1 MCALRLSVSA
11 PKSPR
16 STPAWKSLL
25 ALLSLV
31 LSGLLWLNGLVDSLQ
46 RPSVGNALALR
57 QLELSVLAAPALPPP
72 LKGLLGGVAPA
83 TSLRE
88 ELEHQIDQS
97 EAPAPPGQVLEL
109 ALLQQQAG
117 DSAKASHLFNDL
129 MGQVSPEQRDL
140 IGVLAAPA
148 VPNPMGTNPMGT
160 NPMGSSQGDPL
171 QAGWILSPLQQ
182 QLVCDRLNQLGTPAS
197 ATGPCAATNDGQ
209 RQAALHQNALWR
221 LLGLSAAPVLLL
233 LLGSGLLLRDLW
245 QRWRHKAPPAAA
257 LVGPPLDLVDVT
269 LLVAGGFVVCGEL
282 LTPLVLAP
290 VLQNSLG
297 FLKADPALQQA
308 LAVLAMYLGL
318 MSLPLLILW
327 AQLRGKAPKPEG
339 GWLQWRWRPLA
350 SALRQAFLQV
360 LKVLPLVTLVGWLF
374 DQLVSKASG
383 SNPLLE
389 LVLTSTNPWALLLFS
404 ITAMVLA
411 PLFEE
416 TLFRGVLLPVLG
428 QRYGGLWGVVISA
441 LAFGIAHLSL
451 GELPALFVLGL
462 GLGWLR
468 LQSGRLGPSV
478 LMHGLWNGLTFAN
491 LLLLAG

>member
-1 MCALRLSVSA
+1 MCALRLSISA

-16 STPAWKSLL
+16 GTPAWKSLL

-57 QLELSVLAAPALPPP
+57 QLELSVLAAPALPAP

-83 TSLRE
+83 ASLRE

-97 EAPAPPGQVLEL
+97 EAPAPPAQVLEL
-109 ALLQQQAG
+109 ALLVQQAG
-117 DSAKASHLFNDL
+117 DSAKANQLFNDL
-129 MGQVSPEQRDL
+129 MGQVRPEQRPL
-140 IGVLAAPA
+140 IASLAAP
-148 VPNPMGTNPMGT
+148 
-160 NPMGSSQGDPL
+160 SSQGDPL

-182 QLVCDRLNQLGTPAS
+182 QLVCDRLNQLDAPAS
-197 ATGPCAATNDGQ
+197 ATGPCAAANDGQ
-209 RQAALHQNALWR
+209 RQAALHENALLR

-233 LLGSGLLLRDLW
+233 LLGSGFLLRELW
-245 QRWRHKAPPAAA
+245 LRWRHKAPPVAE

-282 LTPLVLAP
+282 LTPLLLAP

-308 LAVLAMYLGL
+308 VAVLGMYLGL

-350 SALRQAFLQV
+350 SALRQAFIQV

-389 LVLTSTNPWALLLFS
+389 LVLTTTNPWALLLFS

-441 LAFGIAHLSL
+441 LVFGIAHLSL

>member
-57 QLELSVLAAPALPPP
+57 QLELSVLAAPALPAP

-97 EAPAPPGQVLEL
+97 EAPAPPAQVLEL
-109 ALLQQQAG
+109 ALLVQQAG
-117 DSAKASHLFNDL
+117 DSAKASQLFNGL
-129 MGQVSPEQRDL
+129 MGQVSPQQRPL
-140 IGVLAAPA
+140 IASLAAP
-148 VPNPMGTNPMGT
+148 
-160 NPMGSSQGDPL
+160 SSQVAPL
-171 QAGWILSPLQQ
+171 LAGWILSPLQQ

-197 ATGPCAATNDGQ
+197 AMGPCAAANAGQ
-209 RQAALHQNALWR
+209 RQAALHHNALLR
-221 LLGLSAAPVLLL
+221 LLGLSAAPVLFLF
-233 LLGSGLLLRDLW
+233 LGSGFLLRDLW
-245 QRWRHKAPPAAA
+245 QRWRHKAPPLAE

-308 LAVLAMYLGL
+308 VAVLGMYLGL

-327 AQLRGKAPKPEG
+327 SQLRGKVSKPEG

-350 SALRQAFLQV
+350 SALRQALLQV

-389 LVLTSTNPWALLLFS
+389 LVLTTTNPWALLLFS

-441 LAFGIAHLSL
+441 LVFGIAHLSL

>member
-1 MCALRLSVSA
+1 MCALRLIVSA

-16 STPAWKSLL
+16 GTPAWKSLL

-57 QLELSVLAAPALPPP
+57 QLELSVLAAPALPAP

-83 TSLRE
+83 ASLRE
-88 ELEHQIDQS
+88 ALEQQIDQS
-97 EAPAPPGQVLEL
+97 EEPSPPGQVLEL
-109 ALLQQQAG
+109 ALLVQQAG
-117 DSAKASHLFNDL
+117 DSTKASQLFTDL
-129 MGQVSPEQRDL
+129 MGQVRPEQRPL
-140 IGVLAAPA
+140 IASLAAP
-148 VPNPMGTNPMGT
+148 
-160 NPMGSSQGDPL
+160 SSQGAPL

-197 ATGPCAATNDGQ
+197 AMGPCAAANDGQ
-209 RQAALHQNALWR
+209 RQAALHENALLR

-233 LLGSGLLLRDLW
+233 LLGSGFLLRELW
-245 QRWRHKAPPAAA
+245 QRWRHKAPPLAE

-282 LTPLVLAP
+282 LTPLLLAP

-308 LAVLAMYLGL
+308 VAVLGMYLGL

-350 SALRQAFLQV
+350 SALRQAFIQV

-389 LVLTSTNPWALLLFS
+389 LVLTTTNPWALLLFS

-441 LAFGIAHLSL
+441 LVFGIAHLSL

>member
-1 MCALRLSVSA
+1 M
-11 PKSPR
+11 
-16 STPAWKSLL
+16 
-25 ALLSLV
+25 
-31 LSGLLWLNGLVDSLQ
+31 
-46 RPSVGNALALR
+46 
-57 QLELSVLAAPALPPP
+57 
-72 LKGLLGGVAPA
+72 
-83 TSLRE
+83 
-88 ELEHQIDQS
+88 
-97 EAPAPPGQVLEL
+97 
-109 ALLQQQAG
+109 
-117 DSAKASHLFNDL
+117 
-129 MGQVSPEQRDL
+129 
-140 IGVLAAPA
+140 
-148 VPNPMGTNPMGT
+148 
-160 NPMGSSQGDPL
+160 
-171 QAGWILSPLQQ
+171 
-182 QLVCDRLNQLGTPAS
+182 VCDRLNQLGTPAS
-197 ATGPCAATNDGQ
+197 AAGPCAAANDGQ

-233 LLGSGLLLRDLW
+233 LLGSGFLLRELW
-245 QRWRHKAPPAAA
+245 QRWRHKVPAAA
-257 LVGPPLDLVDVT
+257 PLVGPPLDLVDVT

-297 FLKADPALQQA
+297 FLRADPALQQA
-308 LAVLAMYLGL
+308 LAVLGMYLGL

-350 SALRQAFLQV
+350 FALRQAFLQV

-389 LVLTSTNPWALLLFS
+389 LVLTSSNPWALLLFS

-441 LAFGIAHLSL
+441 LVFGIAHLSL

>member
-1 MCALRLSVSA
+1 
-11 PKSPR
+11 
-16 STPAWKSLL
+16 
-25 ALLSLV
+25 LSLV
-31 LSGLLWLNGLVDSLQ
+31 LSALLWLNGLVDSLQ

-57 QLELSVLAAPALPPP
+57 QLELSVLAAPALPAP

-97 EAPAPPGQVLEL
+97 EAPSPPGQVLEL
-109 ALLQQQAG
+109 ALLVQQAG
-117 DSAKASHLFNDL
+117 DSAKANQLFNGL
-129 MGQVSPEQRDL
+129 MGQVSPQQRDL
-140 IGVLAAPA
+140 IASLAAPS
-148 VPNPMGTNPMGT
+148 VPNPLGP
-160 NPMGSSQGDPL
+160 SQGASL

-182 QLVCDRLNQLGTPAS
+182 QLVCDRLNQLDAPGSP
-197 ATGPCAATNDGQ
+197 TGPCAATNDGQ
-209 RQAALHQNALWR
+209 RQAALHENALLR

-233 LLGSGLLLRDLW
+233 LLGSGFLLRDLW
-245 QRWRHKAPPAAA
+245 QRWRHKAPPVAE

-282 LTPLVLAP
+282 LTPLLLAP
-290 VLQNSLG
+290 VLQKSLG

-308 LAVLAMYLGL
+308 VAVLGMYLGL

-327 AQLRGKAPKPEG
+327 SQLRGKAPKPEG
-339 GWLQWRWRPLA
+339 GWLQWRWQPLA

-389 LVLTSTNPWALLLFS
+389 LVLTTTNPWALLLFS

-441 LAFGIAHLSL
+441 LVFGIAHLSL

-478 LMHGLWNGLTFAN
+478 LMHALWNGLTFAN

>member
-1 MCALRLSVSA
+1 
-11 PKSPR
+11 
-16 STPAWKSLL
+16 
-25 ALLSLV
+25 V

-57 QLELSVLAAPALPPP
+57 QLELSVLAAPALPAP

-88 ELEHQIDQS
+88 ALEQQIDQS
-97 EAPAPPGQVLEL
+97 EGPAPPAQVLEL
-109 ALLQQQAG
+109 ALLVQKAG
-117 DSAKASHLFNDL
+117 NSAKASQLFNGL
-129 MGQVSPEQRDL
+129 MGQVSPEQRPL
-140 IGVLAAPA
+140 IGFLVAPSGQA
-148 VPNPMGTNPMGT
+148 
-160 NPMGSSQGDPL
+160 DPL

-182 QLVCDRLNQLGTPAS
+182 QLVCDRLNELGASAS
-197 ATGPCAATNDGQ
+197 ATGPCAAANDGQ
-209 RQAALHQNALWR
+209 RQAALHHNALLR

-233 LLGSGLLLRDLW
+233 LLGSALVLKELW
-245 QRWRHKAPPAAA
+245 QRWRHKVPPAPV

-297 FLKADPALQQA
+297 FLRADPALQQA
-308 LAVLAMYLGL
+308 VAVLGMYLGL

-350 SALRQAFLQV
+350 SALRQALIQV
-360 LKVLPLVTLVGWLF
+360 LKVLPFVTLVGWLF

-389 LVLTSTNPWALLLFS
+389 LVLTTTNPWALLLFS

-428 QRYGGLWGVVISA
+428 QRYGGFWGVVISA
-441 LAFGIAHLSL
+441 LVFGIAHLSL

>member
-1 MCALRLSVSA
+1 MSPSV
-11 PKSPR
+11 PR
-16 STPAWKSLL
+16 SPTWKSLL

-31 LSGLLWLNGLVDSLQ
+31 LSALLWLNGLVDSLQ

-57 QLELSVLAAPALPPP
+57 QLELSVLAAPALPAP

-88 ELEHQIDQS
+88 ELEHQSNQS
-97 EAPAPPGQVLEL
+97 EGPAPPGQVLEL
-109 ALLQQQAG
+109 ALLVQQAG
-117 DSAKASHLFNDL
+117 DSAKAKQLFDGL
-129 MGQVSPEQRDL
+129 MGQVRPEQRPL
-140 IGVLAAPA
+140 IASLA
-148 VPNPMGTNPMGT
+148 VKSGTNPVGT
-160 NPMGSSQGDPL
+160 SPVGPSQGDSL
-171 QAGWILSPLQQ
+171 QAGWVLSPLQQ
-182 QLVCDRLNQLGTPAS
+182 QLVCDRLNQLGASPS
-197 ATGPCAATNDGQ
+197 ATDPCAAANGQ
-209 RQAALHQNALWR
+209 RQAALQQNAMLR

-233 LLGSGLLLRDLW
+233 LLGSGFLLRELW
-245 QRWRHKAPPAAA
+245 LRWREKAPPVAE

-282 LTPLVLAP
+282 LTPLLLAP

-297 FLKADPALQQA
+297 FLKADPGLQQA
-308 LAVLAMYLGL
+308 VAVLGMYLGL

-327 AQLRGKAPKPEG
+327 AQLAGKAPKPAG

-350 SALRQAFLQV
+350 SALRQALIQV

-389 LVLTSTNPWALLLFS
+389 LVLTNTNPWALLLFS

-441 LAFGIAHLSL
+441 LIFGIAHLSF

>member
-1 MCALRLSVSA
+1 MCALRLIVSA

-16 STPAWKSLL
+16 GTPAWKSLL

-57 QLELSVLAAPALPPP
+57 QLELSVLAAPALPAP

-83 TSLRE
+83 ASLRE
-88 ELEHQIDQS
+88 ALEQQIDQS
-97 EAPAPPGQVLEL
+97 EAPSPPGQVLEL
-109 ALLQQQAG
+109 ALLVQQAG
-117 DSAKASHLFNDL
+117 DSTKASQLFTDL
-129 MGQVSPEQRDL
+129 MGQVSPEQRPL
-140 IGVLAAPA
+140 IASLAAP
-148 VPNPMGTNPMGT
+148 
-160 NPMGSSQGDPL
+160 SSQGAPL

-197 ATGPCAATNDGQ
+197 ATGPCAAANDGQ
-209 RQAALHQNALWR
+209 RQAAVHENALLR

-233 LLGSGLLLRDLW
+233 LLGSGFLLRELW
-245 QRWRHKAPPAAA
+245 QRWRHKAPPLAE

-282 LTPLVLAP
+282 LTPLLLAP

-308 LAVLAMYLGL
+308 VAVLGMYLGL

-350 SALRQAFLQV
+350 SALRQAFIQV

-389 LVLTSTNPWALLLFS
+389 LVLTTTNPWALLLFS

-441 LAFGIAHLSL
+441 LVFGIAHLSL

>member
-1 MCALRLSVSA
+1 MLSA
-11 PKSPR
+11 
-16 STPAWKSLL
+16 
-25 ALLSLV
+25 
-31 LSGLLWLNGLVDSLQ
+31 LLWLNGLVDSLQ

-57 QLELSVLAAPALPPP
+57 QLELSVLAAPALPAP

-97 EAPAPPGQVLEL
+97 EGPAPPGQVLEL
-109 ALLQQQAG
+109 ALLVQQAG
-117 DSAKASHLFNDL
+117 DSAKASQLFDDL
-129 MGQVSPEQRDL
+129 MGQVRPEQRPL
-140 IGVLAAPA
+140 IASLAAP
-148 VPNPMGTNPMGT
+148 
-160 NPMGSSQGDPL
+160 SSQGAPL

-182 QLVCDRLNQLGTPAS
+182 QLVCDRLNQLGVPAS
-197 ATGPCAATNDGQ
+197 PTGPCAAAANGQ
-209 RQAALHQNALWR
+209 RQAALHQNALLR

-233 LLGSGLLLRDLW
+233 LLGSGLLLRELW
-245 QRWRHKAPPAAA
+245 LRWRQKAPPLAE

-282 LTPLVLAP
+282 LTPLLLAP

-308 LAVLAMYLGL
+308 VAVLGMYLGL

-350 SALRQAFLQV
+350 SALRQALTQV

-389 LVLTSTNPWALLLFS
+389 LVLTTTNPWALLLFS

-428 QRYGGLWGVVISA
+428 QRYGGFWGVVISA
-441 LAFGIAHLSL
+441 LVFGIAHLSL

>member
-1 MCALRLSVSA
+1 M
-11 PKSPR
+11 
-16 STPAWKSLL
+16 
-25 ALLSLV
+25 

-57 QLELSVLAAPALPPP
+57 QLELSVLAAPALPAP

-97 EAPAPPGQVLEL
+97 QAPAPPGQVLEL
-109 ALLQQQAG
+109 ALLVQQAG
-117 DSAKASHLFNDL
+117 DSAKANQLFNGL
-129 MGQVSPEQRDL
+129 MGQVSPEQR
-140 IGVLAAPA
+140 VLLGALARPS
-148 VPNPMGTNPMGT
+148 GTNPMA
-160 NPMGSSQGDPL
+160 PFQGVPL
-171 QAGWILSPLQQ
+171 QAGWILTPLQQ
-182 QLVCDRLNQLGTPAS
+182 QLVCDRLNQLGAVAS
-197 ATGPCAATNDGQ
+197 ATGPCAAANNGQ
-209 RQAALHQNALWR
+209 RQAALHHNAFLR

-233 LLGSGLLLRDLW
+233 LLGSGLLLRELW
-245 QRWRHKAPPAAA
+245 QRWRHKALPVAE

-297 FLKADPALQQA
+297 FLRADPALQQA
-308 LAVLAMYLGL
+308 LAVLGMYLGL

-339 GWLQWRWRPLA
+339 GWLQWLWQPLA
-350 SALRQAFLQV
+350 SAVRQACLQV

-389 LVLTSTNPWALLLFS
+389 LVLTTTNPLALLLFS

-416 TLFRGVLLPVLG
+416 TLFRGVLLPVLA

-441 LAFGIAHLSL
+441 LVFGIAHLSL

-478 LMHGLWNGLTFAN
+478 LMHGLWNALTFAN

>member
-1 MCALRLSVSA
+1 MCALRLSLSP

-31 LSGLLWLNGLVDSLQ
+31 LSALLWLNGLVDSLQ

-57 QLELSVLAAPALPPP
+57 QLELSVLAAPALPAP

-88 ELEHQIDQS
+88 ELEHQMDQS
-97 EAPAPPGQVLEL
+97 EAPSPPGQVLEL
-109 ALLQQQAG
+109 ALLVQQAG
-117 DSAKASHLFNDL
+117 DSAKANQLFNGL
-129 MGQVSPEQRDL
+129 MGQVSPQQRDL
-140 IGVLAAPA
+140 IASLAAPS
-148 VPNPMGTNPMGT
+148 VPNPLGP
-160 NPMGSSQGDPL
+160 SQGASL

-197 ATGPCAATNDGQ
+197 ATGPCAAANDGQ
-209 RQAALHQNALWR
+209 RQAAVHENALLR

-233 LLGSGLLLRDLW
+233 LLGSGFLLRELW
-245 QRWRHKAPPAAA
+245 QRWRHKAPPLAE

-282 LTPLVLAP
+282 LTPLLLAP

-308 LAVLAMYLGL
+308 VAVLGMYLGL

-327 AQLRGKAPKPEG
+327 AQLRGKAPKLEG

-350 SALRQAFLQV
+350 SALRQAFIQV

-389 LVLTSTNPWALLLFS
+389 LVLTTTNPWALLLFS

-441 LAFGIAHLSL
+441 LVFGIAHLSL

>member
-16 STPAWKSLL
+16 SAPAWKSLL

-57 QLELSVLAAPALPPP
+57 QLELSVLAAPALPAP

-97 EAPAPPGQVLEL
+97 EAPAPPAQVLEL
-109 ALLQQQAG
+109 ALLVQHAG
-117 DSAKASHLFNDL
+117 DSAKASQLFNGL
-129 MGQVSPEQRDL
+129 MGQVSPQQRPL
-140 IGVLAAPA
+140 IASLAAP
-148 VPNPMGTNPMGT
+148 
-160 NPMGSSQGDPL
+160 SSQVAPL
-171 QAGWILSPLQQ
+171 LAGWILSPLQQ

-197 ATGPCAATNDGQ
+197 ATGPCAAANAGQ
-209 RQAALHQNALWR
+209 RQAALHHNALLR
-221 LLGLSAAPVLLL
+221 LLGLSAAPVLFLF
-233 LLGSGLLLRDLW
+233 LGSGFLLRDLW
-245 QRWRHKAPPAAA
+245 QRWRHKAPPLAE

-308 LAVLAMYLGL
+308 VAVLGMYLGL

-327 AQLRGKAPKPEG
+327 SQLRGKVSKPEG

-350 SALRQAFLQV
+350 SALRQALLQV

-389 LVLTSTNPWALLLFS
+389 LVLTTTNPWALLLFS

-441 LAFGIAHLSL
+441 LVFGIAHLSL

>member
-1 MCALRLSVSA
+1 MCALRLIVSA

-16 STPAWKSLL
+16 GTPAWKSLL

-57 QLELSVLAAPALPPP
+57 QLELSVLAAPALPAP

-83 TSLRE
+83 ASLRE
-88 ELEHQIDQS
+88 ALEQQIDQS
-97 EAPAPPGQVLEL
+97 EAPSPPGQVLEL
-109 ALLQQQAG
+109 ALLVQQAG
-117 DSAKASHLFNDL
+117 DSTKASQLFTDL
-129 MGQVSPEQRDL
+129 MGQVSPEQRPL
-140 IGVLAAPA
+140 IASLAAP
-148 VPNPMGTNPMGT
+148 
-160 NPMGSSQGDPL
+160 SSQGAPL

-197 ATGPCAATNDGQ
+197 ATGPCAAANDGQ
-209 RQAALHQNALWR
+209 RQAAVHENALLR

-233 LLGSGLLLRDLW
+233 LLGSGFLLRELW
-245 QRWRHKAPPAAA
+245 QRWRHKAPPLAE

-282 LTPLVLAP
+282 LTPLLLAP

-308 LAVLAMYLGL
+308 VAVLGMYLGL

-339 GWLQWRWRPLA
+339 GWLQWRWRPLV
-350 SALRQAFLQV
+350 SALRQAFIQV

-389 LVLTSTNPWALLLFS
+389 LVLTTTNPWALLLFS

-441 LAFGIAHLSL
+441 LVFGIAHLSL

>member
-1 MCALRLSVSA
+1 MGPHVCALRLSVSA

-16 STPAWKSLL
+16 GTPVWKSLL

-31 LSGLLWLNGLVDSLQ
+31 LSALLWLNGLVDSLQ

-57 QLELSVLAAPALPPP
+57 HLELSVLAAPALPAP

-83 TSLRE
+83 ESLRE

-109 ALLQQQAG
+109 ALLVQQAG
-117 DSAKASHLFNDL
+117 NSAKASQLFNGL
-129 MGQVSPEQRDL
+129 MGQVSPEQRHL
-140 IGVLAAPA
+140 IGVLTAPS
-148 VPNPMGTNPMGT
+148 G
-160 NPMGSSQGDPL
+160 QGDPL

-182 QLVCDRLNQLGTPAS
+182 QLVCDRLNQLGISAS
-197 ATGPCAATNDGQ
+197 ATGPCAAANDGQ
-209 RQAALHQNALWR
+209 RQAALHHNALLR

-233 LLGSGLLLRDLW
+233 LLGSGFLLRELW
-245 QRWRHKAPPAAA
+245 QRWRHKAPPVAE

-282 LTPLVLAP
+282 LTPLLLAP

-297 FLKADPALQQA
+297 FLREEPALQQA
-308 LAVLAMYLGL
+308 LAVLGMYLGL

-339 GWLQWRWRPLA
+339 GWLQWRWRPLV
-350 SALRQAFLQV
+350 SALRQAFIQL
-360 LKVLPLVTLVGWLF
+360 LMVLPLVTLVGWLF

-389 LVLTSTNPWALLLFS
+389 LVLTTTNPSALLLFS
-404 ITAMVLA
+404 ITATVLA

-441 LAFGIAHLSL
+441 LVFGIAHLSL

>member
-1 MCALRLSVSA
+1 MLSA
-11 PKSPR
+11 
-16 STPAWKSLL
+16 
-25 ALLSLV
+25 
-31 LSGLLWLNGLVDSLQ
+31 LLWLNGLVDSLQ

-57 QLELSVLAAPALPPP
+57 QLELSVLAAPALPAP

-109 ALLQQQAG
+109 ALLVQQAG
-117 DSAKASHLFNDL
+117 DSAKAIQLFNGL
-129 MGQVSPEQRDL
+129 MGQVSPEQRPL
-140 IGVLAAPA
+140 IGVLAAPS
-148 VPNPMGTNPMGT
+148 VPNSMGTNPMGT
-160 NPMGSSQGDPL
+160 NPMGPSQGVPL

-197 ATGPCAATNDGQ
+197 AAGPCAAANHGQ
-209 RQAALHQNALWR
+209 RQAALHHNALWR

-233 LLGSGLLLRDLW
+233 LLGSGFLLRELW
-245 QRWRHKAPPAAA
+245 QRWRHKAPPVAE

-282 LTPLVLAP
+282 LTPLLLAP

-297 FLKADPALQQA
+297 FLREDPALQQA
-308 LAVLAMYLGL
+308 LAVLGMYLGL
-318 MSLPLLILW
+318 MTLPLLILW
-327 AQLRGKAPKPEG
+327 AQLRGKATKPEG
-339 GWLQWRWRPLA
+339 GWLQWRWRPLG
-350 SALRQAFLQV
+350 SALRQAFLQL

-389 LVLTSTNPWALLLFS
+389 LVLTTTNPWALLLFS

-441 LAFGIAHLSL
+441 LVFGIAHLSL

>member
-1 MCALRLSVSA
+1 
-11 PKSPR
+11 
-16 STPAWKSLL
+16 
-25 ALLSLV
+25 LSLV
-31 LSGLLWLNGLVDSLQ
+31 LSALLWLNGLVDSLE
-46 RPSVGNALALR
+46 RPSVGNALSLR
-57 QLELSVLAAPALPPP
+57 QLELSVLAAPALPAP

-88 ELEHQIDQS
+88 ELQHQIDQS

-109 ALLQQQAG
+109 ALLVQQAG
-117 DSAKASHLFNDL
+117 DSAKASQLFDGL
-129 MGQVSPEQRDL
+129 MGQVRPEQRPL
-140 IGVLAAPA
+140 IASLA
-148 VPNPMGTNPMGT
+148 VSSGTNPVGL
-160 NPMGSSQGDPL
+160 PQGSPL

-182 QLVCDRLNQLGTPAS
+182 QLVCDRLNQLGAPAS
-197 ATGPCAATNDGQ
+197 ATAPCAAANGQ
-209 RQAALHQNALWR
+209 RQAALHQNALLR

-233 LLGSGLLLRDLW
+233 LLGSGFLLRELW
-245 QRWRHKAPPAAA
+245 LRWRHKAPPVAE
-257 LVGPPLDLVDVT
+257 LVGPPLDLVDGT

-282 LTPLVLAP
+282 LTPLLLAP

-297 FLKADPALQQA
+297 FLREDPALQQA
-308 LAVLAMYLGL
+308 LAVLGMYLGL

-327 AQLRGKAPKPEG
+327 AQLRGKATKPEG

-350 SALRQAFLQV
+350 SALRQAFIQV

-389 LVLTSTNPWALLLFS
+389 LVLTTTNPWALLLFS
-404 ITAMVLA
+404 FTAMVLA

-428 QRYGGLWGVVISA
+428 RRYGGLWGVVISA
-441 LAFGIAHLSL
+441 LVFGIAHLSL

>member
-1 MCALRLSVSA
+1 MLSA
-11 PKSPR
+11 
-16 STPAWKSLL
+16 
-25 ALLSLV
+25 
-31 LSGLLWLNGLVDSLQ
+31 LLWLNGLVDSLQ

-57 QLELSVLAAPALPPP
+57 QLELSVLAAPALPAP

-83 TSLRE
+83 TTLRE
-88 ELEHQIDQS
+88 QLENQIDQS
-97 EAPAPPGQVLEL
+97 EAPAPPRQVLEL
-109 ALLQQQAG
+109 ALLVQQAG
-117 DSAKASHLFNDL
+117 DSAKANQLFDDL
-129 MGQVSPEQRDL
+129 MGQVRPEQRPL
-140 IGVLAAPA
+140 IASLA
-148 VPNPMGTNPMGT
+148 VSSGTNPVGT
-160 NPMGSSQGDPL
+160 NPVGTSPVGPSQGDHL

-182 QLVCDRLNQLGTPAS
+182 QLVCDRLSQLGAPAS
-197 ATGPCAATNDGQ
+197 ATGPCAANGQ
-209 RQAALHQNALWR
+209 RQAALHQNALLR
-221 LLGLSAAPVLLL
+221 LLGLRAAPVLLL
-233 LLGSGLLLRDLW
+233 LLGSGFLLRELW
-245 QRWRHKAPPAAA
+245 QRWRQKAPPVAE

-282 LTPLVLAP
+282 LTPLLLAP

-308 LAVLAMYLGL
+308 VAVLGMYLGL

-350 SALRQAFLQV
+350 SALRQAFFQV

-389 LVLTSTNPWALLLFS
+389 LVLTTTNPWALLLFS

-428 QRYGGLWGVVISA
+428 QRYGGLWGVLISA
-441 LAFGIAHLSL
+441 LVFGIAHLSL

>member
-57 QLELSVLAAPALPPP
+57 QLELSVLAAPALPAP

-83 TSLRE
+83 ASLRE

-97 EAPAPPGQVLEL
+97 EAPAPPAQVLEL
-109 ALLQQQAG
+109 ALLVQQAG
-117 DSAKASHLFNDL
+117 DSAKASHLFNGL
-129 MGQVSPEQRDL
+129 MGQVSPEQRPL
-140 IGVLAAPA
+140 IGFLVAPS
-148 VPNPMGTNPMGT
+148 G
-160 NPMGSSQGDPL
+160 QGDPL

-197 ATGPCAATNDGQ
+197 ATGPCAAVNDGQ

-233 LLGSGLLLRDLW
+233 LLGSGLLLRELW
-245 QRWRHKAPPAAA
+245 QRWRQKAPPAAA

-297 FLKADPALQQA
+297 FLRADPALQQA
-308 LAVLAMYLGL
+308 LAVLGMYLGL

-350 SALRQAFLQV
+350 SALRQAFLQL

-389 LVLTSTNPWALLLFS
+389 LVLTTTNPWALLLFS

-441 LAFGIAHLSL
+441 LVFGIAHLSL

>member
-1 MCALRLSVSA
+1 MLSA
-11 PKSPR
+11 
-16 STPAWKSLL
+16 
-25 ALLSLV
+25 
-31 LSGLLWLNGLVDSLQ
+31 LLWLNGLVDSLQ

-57 QLELSVLAAPALPPP
+57 QLELSVLAAPALPAP

-97 EAPAPPGQVLEL
+97 EGPAPPGQVLEL
-109 ALLQQQAG
+109 ALLVQQAG
-117 DSAKASHLFNDL
+117 DSAKASQLFDDL
-129 MGQVSPEQRDL
+129 MGQVRPEQRPL
-140 IGVLAAPA
+140 IASLA
-148 VPNPMGTNPMGT
+148 GS
-160 NPMGSSQGDPL
+160 SSQGVPL

-182 QLVCDRLNQLGTPAS
+182 QLVCDRLNQLGAPAS
-197 ATGPCAATNDGQ
+197 AKGPCAAAANGQ
-209 RQAALHQNALWR
+209 RQAALHQNALLR

-233 LLGSGLLLRDLW
+233 LLGSGLLLRELW
-245 QRWRHKAPPAAA
+245 LRWRQKALPLAE

-282 LTPLVLAP
+282 LTPLLLAP

-308 LAVLAMYLGL
+308 VAVLGMYLGL

-350 SALRQAFLQV
+350 SALRQALTQV

-389 LVLTSTNPWALLLFS
+389 LVLTTTNPWALLLFS

-428 QRYGGLWGVVISA
+428 QRYGGVWGVVISA
-441 LAFGIAHLSL
+441 LVFGIAHLSL

>member
-1 MCALRLSVSA
+1 MSVSA

-57 QLELSVLAAPALPPP
+57 QLELSVLAAPALPAP

-97 EAPAPPGQVLEL
+97 EAPAPPAQVLEL
-109 ALLQQQAG
+109 ALLVQQAG
-117 DSAKASHLFNDL
+117 DSAKASQLFNGL
-129 MGQVSPEQRDL
+129 MGQVSPQQRPL
-140 IGVLAAPA
+140 IASLAAP
-148 VPNPMGTNPMGT
+148 
-160 NPMGSSQGDPL
+160 SSQVAPL
-171 QAGWILSPLQQ
+171 LAGWILSPLQQ

-197 ATGPCAATNDGQ
+197 AMGPCAAANAGQ
-209 RQAALHQNALWR
+209 RQAALHHNALLR
-221 LLGLSAAPVLLL
+221 LLGLSAAPVLFLF
-233 LLGSGLLLRDLW
+233 LGSGFLLRDLW
-245 QRWRHKAPPAAA
+245 QRWRHKAPPLAE

-308 LAVLAMYLGL
+308 VAVLGMYLGL

-327 AQLRGKAPKPEG
+327 SQLRGKVSKPEG

-350 SALRQAFLQV
+350 SALRQALLQV

-389 LVLTSTNPWALLLFS
+389 LVLTTTNPWALLLFS

-441 LAFGIAHLSL
+441 LVFGIAHLSL

-478 LMHGLWNGLTFAN
+478 LMHGLWNGLTSAN

>member
-57 QLELSVLAAPALPPP
+57 QLELSVLAAPALPAP

-97 EAPAPPGQVLEL
+97 EAPAPPAQVLEL
-109 ALLQQQAG
+109 ALLVQHAG
-117 DSAKASHLFNDL
+117 DSAKASQLFNGL
-129 MGQVSPEQRDL
+129 MGQVSPQQRSL
-140 IGVLAAPA
+140 IASLAAP
-148 VPNPMGTNPMGT
+148 
-160 NPMGSSQGDPL
+160 SSQVAPL
-171 QAGWILSPLQQ
+171 LAGWILSPLQQ

-197 ATGPCAATNDGQ
+197 AMGPCAAANAGQ
-209 RQAALHQNALWR
+209 RQAALHHNALLR
-221 LLGLSAAPVLLL
+221 LLGLSAAPVLFLF
-233 LLGSGLLLRDLW
+233 LGSGFLLRDLW
-245 QRWRHKAPPAAA
+245 QRWRHKAPPLAE

-308 LAVLAMYLGL
+308 VAVLGMYLGL

-327 AQLRGKAPKPEG
+327 SQLRGKVSKPEG

-350 SALRQAFLQV
+350 SALRQALLQV

-389 LVLTSTNPWALLLFS
+389 LVLTTTNPWALLLFS

-441 LAFGIAHLSL
+441 LVFGIAHLSL

>member
-1 MCALRLSVSA
+1 MCALRLSISA

-16 STPAWKSLL
+16 GTPAWKSLL

-57 QLELSVLAAPALPPP
+57 QLELSVLAAPALPAP

-83 TSLRE
+83 ASLRE

-97 EAPAPPGQVLEL
+97 EAPAPPAQVLEL
-109 ALLQQQAG
+109 ALLVQQAG
-117 DSAKASHLFNDL
+117 DSAKASQLFNDL
-129 MGQVSPEQRDL
+129 MGQVRPEQRDL
-140 IGVLAAPA
+140 IAALAAP
-148 VPNPMGTNPMGT
+148 
-160 NPMGSSQGDPL
+160 SSQGAPL

-182 QLVCDRLNQLGTPAS
+182 QLVCDRLKQLDAPAS
-197 ATGPCAATNDGQ
+197 ATGPCAAANDGQ
-209 RQAALHQNALWR
+209 RQAALHENALLR
-221 LLGLSAAPVLLL
+221 LFGLSVAPVLLL
-233 LLGSGLLLRDLW
+233 LLGSGFLLRELW
-245 QRWRHKAPPAAA
+245 QRWRHKAPPVAE

-297 FLKADPALQQA
+297 FLRADPALQQA
-308 LAVLAMYLGL
+308 LAVLGMYLGL

-350 SALRQAFLQV
+350 SALRQAFIQV

-389 LVLTSTNPWALLLFS
+389 LVLTTTNPWALLLFS

-441 LAFGIAHLSL
+441 LVFGIAHLSL

>member
-1 MCALRLSVSA
+1 V
-11 PKSPR
+11 
-16 STPAWKSLL
+16 
-25 ALLSLV
+25 
-31 LSGLLWLNGLVDSLQ
+31 
-46 RPSVGNALALR
+46 
-57 QLELSVLAAPALPPP
+57 
-72 LKGLLGGVAPA
+72 
-83 TSLRE
+83 
-88 ELEHQIDQS
+88 
-97 EAPAPPGQVLEL
+97 
-109 ALLQQQAG
+109 
-117 DSAKASHLFNDL
+117 
-129 MGQVSPEQRDL
+129 
-140 IGVLAAPA
+140 
-148 VPNPMGTNPMGT
+148 
-160 NPMGSSQGDPL
+160 

-197 ATGPCAATNDGQ
+197 ATGPCGAVNDGQ

-233 LLGSGLLLRDLW
+233 LLGSGLLLRELW
-245 QRWRHKAPPAAA
+245 QRWRQKAPPGAA

-297 FLKADPALQQA
+297 FLRADPALQQA
-308 LAVLAMYLGL
+308 LAVLGMYLGL

-350 SALRQAFLQV
+350 SALRQAFLQL

-389 LVLTSTNPWALLLFS
+389 LVLTTTNPWALLLFS

-441 LAFGIAHLSL
+441 LVFGIAHLSL

>member
-1 MCALRLSVSA
+1 MLSA
-11 PKSPR
+11 
-16 STPAWKSLL
+16 
-25 ALLSLV
+25 
-31 LSGLLWLNGLVDSLQ
+31 LLWLNGLVDSLQ

-57 QLELSVLAAPALPPP
+57 QLELSVLAAPALPAP

-83 TSLRE
+83 TTLRE
-88 ELEHQIDQS
+88 QLENQIDQS
-97 EAPAPPGQVLEL
+97 EAPAPPRQVLEL
-109 ALLQQQAG
+109 ALLVQQEG
-117 DSAKASHLFNDL
+117 DSAKANQLFDDL
-129 MGQVSPEQRDL
+129 MGQVRPEQRPL
-140 IGVLAAPA
+140 IASLA
-148 VPNPMGTNPMGT
+148 VSSGTNPVGT
-160 NPMGSSQGDPL
+160 SPVGPSQGDHL

-182 QLVCDRLNQLGTPAS
+182 QLVCDRLSQLGAPAS
-197 ATGPCAATNDGQ
+197 ATGPCAANGQ
-209 RQAALHQNALWR
+209 RQAALHQNALLR

-233 LLGSGLLLRDLW
+233 LLGSGFLLRELW
-245 QRWRHKAPPAAA
+245 QRWRQKAPPVAE

-282 LTPLVLAP
+282 LTPLLLAP
-290 VLQNSLG
+290 VLQYSLG

-308 LAVLAMYLGL
+308 LAVLGMYLGL

-350 SALRQAFLQV
+350 SALRQAFIQV

-389 LVLTSTNPWALLLFS
+389 LVLTTTNPWALLLFS

-428 QRYGGLWGVVISA
+428 QRYGGFWGVVISA
-441 LAFGIAHLSL
+441 LVFGIAHLSL

>member
-1 MCALRLSVSA
+1 
-11 PKSPR
+11 
-16 STPAWKSLL
+16 
-25 ALLSLV
+25 LSLV
-31 LSGLLWLNGLVDSLQ
+31 LSGLLWLSGLVESLQ

-57 QLELSVLAAPALPPP
+57 QLELSVLAAPALPSP
-72 LKGLLGGVAPA
+72 LQGLLGGAAPA
-83 TSLRE
+83 KSLRE

-97 EAPAPPGQVLEL
+97 QAPAPPGQVLEL
-109 ALLQQQAG
+109 ALLVQQAG
-117 DSAKASHLFNDL
+117 ETAKASQLFNEL
-129 MGQVSPEQRDL
+129 MAQVSPEQRPL
-140 IGVLAAPA
+140 IGALAAPA
-148 VPNPMGTNPMGT
+148 NLNPLGANS
-160 NPMGSSQGDPL
+160 MGSNSMGIPQGDQL

-182 QLVCDRLNQLGTPAS
+182 QLVCDRLNRLGGGAS
-197 ATGPCAATNDGQ
+197 GTGVCAAANDDQ
-209 RQAALHQNALWR
+209 RQAALHQKALLR

-233 LLGSGLLLRDLW
+233 VLGSAFLLRELW
-245 QRWRHKAPPAAA
+245 QRWRHKAAPVAA

-290 VLQNSLG
+290 VLQKSLG
-297 FLKADPALQQA
+297 FLRADPALQQA
-308 LAVLAMYLGL
+308 LAVLGMYFGL

-327 AQLRGKAPKPEG
+327 AQLRGKAPKLDG
-339 GWLQWRWRPLA
+339 GWLQWRWLPLA
-350 SALRQAFLQV
+350 SALRRALIQV
-360 LKVLPLVTLVGWLF
+360 LMVLPLVTLVGWLF

-389 LVLTSTNPWALLLFS
+389 LVLTTSNPWALLLFA
-404 ITAMVLA
+404 ITAIVLA

-428 QRYGGLWGVVISA
+428 KRFGGLWGVVISA
-441 LAFGIAHLSL
+441 LVFGIAHLSL

-468 LQSGRLGPSV
+468 LQSGRLAPSV

>member
-1 MCALRLSVSA
+1 MLSA
-11 PKSPR
+11 
-16 STPAWKSLL
+16 
-25 ALLSLV
+25 
-31 LSGLLWLNGLVDSLQ
+31 LLWLNGLVDSLQ

-57 QLELSVLAAPALPPP
+57 QLELSVLAAPALPAP

-83 TSLRE
+83 TTLRE
-88 ELEHQIDQS
+88 QLENQIDQS
-97 EAPAPPGQVLEL
+97 EAPAPPRQVLEL
-109 ALLQQQAG
+109 ALLVQQAG
-117 DSAKASHLFNDL
+117 DSAKANQLFDDL
-129 MGQVSPEQRDL
+129 MGQVRPEQRPL
-140 IGVLAAPA
+140 IASLA
-148 VPNPMGTNPMGT
+148 VSSGTNPVGT
-160 NPMGSSQGDPL
+160 SPVGPSQGDHL

-182 QLVCDRLNQLGTPAS
+182 QLVCDRLSQLGAPAS
-197 ATGPCAATNDGQ
+197 ATGPCAANGQ
-209 RQAALHQNALWR
+209 RQAALHQNALLR

-233 LLGSGLLLRDLW
+233 LLGSGFLLRELW
-245 QRWRHKAPPAAA
+245 QRWRQKAPPVAE

-282 LTPLVLAP
+282 LTPLLLAP

-308 LAVLAMYLGL
+308 VAVLGMYLGL

-350 SALRQAFLQV
+350 SALRQAFFQV

-389 LVLTSTNPWALLLFS
+389 LVLTTTNPWALLLFS

-428 QRYGGLWGVVISA
+428 QRYGGLWGVLISA
-441 LAFGIAHLSL
+441 LVFGIAHLSL

>member
-57 QLELSVLAAPALPPP
+57 QLELSVLAAPALPAP

-83 TSLRE
+83 ASLRE

-97 EAPAPPGQVLEL
+97 EAPAPPAQVLEL
-109 ALLQQQAG
+109 ALLVQQAG
-117 DSAKASHLFNDL
+117 DSAKASHLLNGL
-129 MGQVSPEQRDL
+129 LGQVSPEQRDL
-140 IGVLAAPA
+140 IAVLAAP
-148 VPNPMGTNPMGT
+148 
-160 NPMGSSQGDPL
+160 SSEGLPV

-197 ATGPCAATNDGQ
+197 ATGPCAAVNDGQ

-233 LLGSGLLLRDLW
+233 LLGSGLLLRELW
-245 QRWRHKAPPAAA
+245 QRWRQKAPPAAA

-297 FLKADPALQQA
+297 FLRADPALQQA
-308 LAVLAMYLGL
+308 LAVLGMYLGL

-339 GWLQWRWRPLA
+339 AWLQWRWRPLA
-350 SALRQAFLQV
+350 SALRQAFLQL

-389 LVLTSTNPWALLLFS
+389 LVLTTTNPWALLLFS

-441 LAFGIAHLSL
+441 LVFGIAHLSL

>member
-1 MCALRLSVSA
+1 M
-11 PKSPR
+11 
-16 STPAWKSLL
+16 L

-31 LSGLLWLNGLVDSLQ
+31 LSALLWLNGLVESLQ

-57 QLELSVLAAPALPPP
+57 QLELSVLAAPALPAP
-72 LKGLLGGVAPA
+72 LKGVFGGDSPGAN
-83 TSLRE
+83 LRK
-88 ELEHQIDQS
+88 ELEHQIEQS
-97 EAPAPPGQVLEL
+97 SSPSPPVQVLEL
-109 ALLQQQAG
+109 ALLVQRDG
-117 DSAKASHLFNDL
+117 DAALASKLFTDL
-129 MGQVSPEQRDL
+129 MGQVVPEQRPL
-140 IGVLAAPA
+140 IGALVGPSG
-148 VPNPMGTNPMGT
+148 PNSSRPSARDRPQG
-160 NPMGSSQGDPL
+160 GSL
-171 QAGWILSPLQQ
+171 QAGWSLSPLQQ
-182 QLVCDRLNQLGTPAS
+182 QLVCDRLSQLERLTS
-197 ATGPCAATNDGQ
+197 DVERCRVFNDGPG
-209 RQAALHQNALWR
+209 QAALHRQALLR

-233 LLGSGLLLRDLW
+233 LIGSAFLLRELW
-245 QRWRHKAPPAAA
+245 LRWRHKAPAVAV

-282 LTPLVLAP
+282 LTPLLLAP
-290 VLQNSLG
+290 LLQNSLG
-297 FLKADPALQQA
+297 FLRADPALQQA
-308 LAVLAMYLGL
+308 LAVLGMYLGL

-327 AQLRGKAPKPEG
+327 AQLRGKEPKLEG

-350 SALRQAFLQV
+350 SALRRAVIQV
-360 LKVLPLVTLVGWLF
+360 LMVLPLVTLVGWLL

-389 LVLTSTNPWALLLFS
+389 LVLTTTNPLALLLFA
-404 ITAMVLA
+404 ITATVLA

-428 QRYGGLWGVVISA
+428 KRYGGVWGVVISA
-441 LAFGIAHLSL
+441 LVFGIAHLSL

>member
-31 LSGLLWLNGLVDSLQ
+31 LSGLLWLNGLLDSLQ

-57 QLELSVLAAPALPPP
+57 QLELSVLAAPALPAP

-88 ELEHQIDQS
+88 ALEQQIDQS
-97 EAPAPPGQVLEL
+97 EAPAPPAQVLEL
-109 ALLQQQAG
+109 ALLVQQAG
-117 DSAKASHLFNDL
+117 DSAKASQLFNDL

-140 IGVLAAPA
+140 IAALAAP
-148 VPNPMGTNPMGT
+148 
-160 NPMGSSQGDPL
+160 SSQGAPL

-182 QLVCDRLNQLGTPAS
+182 QLVCDRLNQLDASAS
-197 ATGPCAATNDGQ
+197 ATGPCAAANDGQ
-209 RQAALHQNALWR
+209 RQAALHENALLR

-233 LLGSGLLLRDLW
+233 LLGSALLLRELW
-245 QRWRHKAPPAAA
+245 QRWRHKAPPLAE

-308 LAVLAMYLGL
+308 VAVLGMYLGL

-327 AQLRGKAPKPEG
+327 AQLRGKAPRLEG
-339 GWLQWRWRPLA
+339 GWLQWRWRPFG
-350 SALRQAFLQV
+350 SALRQAFIQV

-389 LVLTSTNPWALLLFS
+389 LVLTTTNPWALLLFS

-428 QRYGGLWGVVISA
+428 QRYGGVWGVVISA
-441 LAFGIAHLSL
+441 LVFGIAHLSL

>member
-16 STPAWKSLL
+16 GTPAWKSLL
-25 ALLSLV
+25 ALVSLV
-31 LSGLLWLNGLVDSLQ
+31 LSALLFYGGLRQSLE

-57 QLELSVLAAPALPPP
+57 QLELSVLAAPALPAP

-83 TSLRE
+83 ASLRE
-88 ELEHQIDQS
+88 ELEHQIHQS

-109 ALLQQQAG
+109 ALLVQQAG
-117 DSAKASHLFNDL
+117 DSAKASHLFTDL
-129 MGQVSPEQRDL
+129 MGQVRPDQRPL
-140 IGVLAAPA
+140 IASLAAPS
-148 VPNPMGTNPMGT
+148 G
-160 NPMGSSQGDPL
+160 QGDPL

-182 QLVCDRLNQLGTPAS
+182 QLVCDRLNQLGKSAS
-197 ATGPCAATNDGQ
+197 ATGPCAAANDGQ
-209 RQAALHQNALWR
+209 RQAALHQNAFLR

-233 LLGSGLLLRDLW
+233 VLGSGFLLRELW

-269 LLVAGGFVVCGEL
+269 LLVAGGFVVWSWLNGL
-282 LTPLVLAP
+282 LFVP
-290 VLQNSLG
+290 VLQISLG

-308 LAVLAMYLGL
+308 AMILGGYLGL

-327 AQLRGKAPKPEG
+327 AQLRGKEPKLEG

-350 SALRQAFLQV
+350 SALRRAVIQV
-360 LKVLPLVTLVGWLF
+360 LMVLPLVTLVGWLL

-389 LVLTSTNPWALLLFS
+389 LVLTTTNPLALLLFA
-404 ITAMVLA
+404 ITATVLA

-428 QRYGGLWGVVISA
+428 KRYGGVWGVVISA
-441 LAFGIAHLSL
+441 LVFGIAHLSL

>member
-57 QLELSVLAAPALPPP
+57 QLELSVLAAPALPAP
-72 LKGLLGGVAPA
+72 LKGVLGGVDPA
-83 TSLRE
+83 TSLRQ

-97 EAPAPPGQVLEL
+97 ETPAPPGQVLEL
-109 ALLQQQAG
+109 ALLVQQAG
-117 DSAKASHLFNDL
+117 DSANASLLFNDL
-129 MGQVSPEQRDL
+129 RAQVSPEQRDL
-140 IGVLAAPA
+140 IGALAAPS
-148 VPNPMGTNPMGT
+148 G
-160 NPMGSSQGDPL
+160 QGDPL

-182 QLVCDRLNQLGTPAS
+182 QLVCDRLNQLDAPAS
-197 ATGPCAATNDGQ
+197 AAGPCAAANDGQ

-233 LLGSGLLLRDLW
+233 LLGSGLLLRELW
-245 QRWRHKAPPAAA
+245 QRWRHKVPAAA
-257 LVGPPLDLVDVT
+257 PLVGPPLDLVDVT

-297 FLKADPALQQA
+297 FLRADPALQQA
-308 LAVLAMYLGL
+308 LAVLGMYLGL

-350 SALRQAFLQV
+350 FALRQAFLQV

-441 LAFGIAHLSL
+441 LVFGIAHLSL

-491 LLLLAG
+491 LFLLAG

>member
-1 MCALRLSVSA
+1 MCLLRLSTSA
-11 PKSPR
+11 PQSPR
-16 STPAWKSLL
+16 SSPAWKTLL

-31 LSGLLWLNGLVDSLQ
+31 ISALLWLNGLVGSLQ

-57 QLELSVLAAPALPPP
+57 QLELSVLAAPAVPAP
-72 LKGLLGGVAPA
+72 LKGLVGGVAPVK
-83 TSLRE
+83 SLRE
-88 ELEHQIDQS
+88 ELQQQVDQS
-97 EAPAPPGQVLEL
+97 QAPSPPGQVLEL
-109 ALLQQQAG
+109 ALLVQQAG
-117 DSAKASHLFNDL
+117 EAAQATQLFNDL
-129 MGQVSPEQRDL
+129 MAQVSPEQRPL
-140 IGVLAAPA
+140 IGALVAPTDLKSMGS
-148 VPNPMGTNPMGT
+148 NSMGTPK
-160 NPMGSSQGDPL
+160 GDQL

-182 QLVCDRLNQLGTPAS
+182 QLVCDRLNQLG
-197 ATGPCAATNDGQ
+197 ATSPGIGACAGTNDGQ
-209 RQAALHQNALWR
+209 RQAALHQQALLR
-221 LLGLSAAPVLLL
+221 LLALSAAPVLLL
-233 LLGSGLLLRDLW
+233 LLGSGFLLRELW
-245 QRWRHKAPPAAA
+245 QRWRHRAAPVAV
-257 LVGPPLDLVDVT
+257 LVGPALDLVDVT

-290 VLQNSLG
+290 LLQNSLG
-297 FLKADPALQQA
+297 FLRAEPALQQA
-308 LAVLAMYLGL
+308 LAVLGMYLGL

-339 GWLQWRWRPLA
+339 GWLQWRWHPLA
-350 SALRQAFLQV
+350 SALRRALIQV
-360 LKVLPLVTLVGWLF
+360 LMVLPLVTLVGWLF

-389 LVLTSTNPWALLLFS
+389 LVLTTTNPWALLLFA

-441 LAFGIAHLSL
+441 LVFGIAHLSL

-468 LQSGRLGPSV
+468 LQSGRLAPSV

>member
-1 MCALRLSVSA
+1 MLSA
-11 PKSPR
+11 
-16 STPAWKSLL
+16 
-25 ALLSLV
+25 
-31 LSGLLWLNGLVDSLQ
+31 LLWLNGLVDSLQ

-57 QLELSVLAAPALPPP
+57 QLELSVLAAPALPAP

-88 ELEHQIDQS
+88 ELENQIDQS

-109 ALLQQQAG
+109 ALLVQQAG
-117 DSAKASHLFNDL
+117 DSAKANQLFDGL
-129 MGQVSPEQRDL
+129 MGQVRPEQRPL
-140 IGVLAAPA
+140 IASLA
-148 VPNPMGTNPMGT
+148 VSSGTNPVGT
-160 NPMGSSQGDPL
+160 NPVGTNPVGPSQGDHL

-182 QLVCDRLNQLGTPAS
+182 QLVCDRLNQLGAPAS
-197 ATGPCAATNDGQ
+197 ATGPCAAAANGQ
-209 RQAALHQNALWR
+209 RQAALHQNALLR

-233 LLGSGLLLRDLW
+233 LLGSGFLLRELW
-245 QRWRHKAPPAAA
+245 QRWRQKAPPVAE

-282 LTPLVLAP
+282 LTPLLLAP

-308 LAVLAMYLGL
+308 VAVLGMYLGL

-350 SALRQAFLQV
+350 SALRQAFIQV

-389 LVLTSTNPWALLLFS
+389 LVLTTTNPWALLLFS

-441 LAFGIAHLSL
+441 LVFGIAHLSL

>member
-57 QLELSVLAAPALPPP
+57 QLELSVLAAPALPAP

-97 EAPAPPGQVLEL
+97 EAPAPPAQVLEL
-109 ALLQQQAG
+109 ALLVQHAG
-117 DSAKASHLFNDL
+117 DSAKASQLFNGL
-129 MGQVSPEQRDL
+129 MGQVSPQQRPL
-140 IGVLAAPA
+140 IASLAAP
-148 VPNPMGTNPMGT
+148 
-160 NPMGSSQGDPL
+160 SSQVAPL
-171 QAGWILSPLQQ
+171 LAGWILSPLQQ

-197 ATGPCAATNDGQ
+197 ATGPCAAANAGQ
-209 RQAALHQNALWR
+209 RQAALHHNALLR
-221 LLGLSAAPVLLL
+221 LLGLSAAPVLFLF
-233 LLGSGLLLRDLW
+233 LGSGFLLRDLW
-245 QRWRHKAPPAAA
+245 QRWRHKAPPLAE

-308 LAVLAMYLGL
+308 VAVLGMYLGL

-327 AQLRGKAPKPEG
+327 SQLKGKVSKPEG

-350 SALRQAFLQV
+350 SALRQALLQV

-389 LVLTSTNPWALLLFS
+389 LVLTTTNPWALLLFS

-441 LAFGIAHLSL
+441 LVFGIAHLSL

>member
-1 MCALRLSVSA
+1 MFALPLSPSA
-11 PKSPR
+11 PRSPR
-16 STPAWKSLL
+16 GTPAWKSLL

-31 LSGLLWLNGLVDSLQ
+31 LSALLWLNGLVDSLQ

-57 QLELSVLAAPALPPP
+57 QLELSVLAAPALPAP

-88 ELEHQIDQS
+88 QLENQIDQS
-97 EAPAPPGQVLEL
+97 EGPAPPRQVLEL
-109 ALLQQQAG
+109 ALLVQQAG
-117 DSAKASHLFNDL
+117 DSAKANQLFDDL
-129 MGQVSPEQRDL
+129 MGQVRPEQRPL
-140 IGVLAAPA
+140 IASLA
-148 VPNPMGTNPMGT
+148 VSSGTNPVGT
-160 NPMGSSQGDPL
+160 SPVGPSQGDHL

-182 QLVCDRLNQLGTPAS
+182 QLVCDRLNQLGAPAS
-197 ATGPCAATNDGQ
+197 ATGPCAAAANGQ
-209 RQAALHQNALWR
+209 RQAALHQNALLR

-233 LLGSGLLLRDLW
+233 LLGSGFLLRELW
-245 QRWRHKAPPAAA
+245 QRWRQKAPPVAE

-282 LTPLVLAP
+282 LTPLLLAP

-308 LAVLAMYLGL
+308 VAVLGMYLGL

-350 SALRQAFLQV
+350 SALRQAFIQV

-389 LVLTSTNPWALLLFS
+389 LVLTTTNPWALLLFS

-441 LAFGIAHLSL
+441 LVFGIAHLSL

>member
-57 QLELSVLAAPALPPP
+57 QLELSVLAAPALPAP

-97 EAPAPPGQVLEL
+97 EAPAPPAQVLEL
-109 ALLQQQAG
+109 ALLVQQAG
-117 DSAKASHLFNDL
+117 DSAKASQLFNGL
-129 MGQVSPEQRDL
+129 MGQVSPQQRPL
-140 IGVLAAPA
+140 IASLAAP
-148 VPNPMGTNPMGT
+148 
-160 NPMGSSQGDPL
+160 SSQVAPL
-171 QAGWILSPLQQ
+171 LAGWILSPLQQ

-197 ATGPCAATNDGQ
+197 ATGPCAAANAGQ
-209 RQAALHQNALWR
+209 RQAALHHNALLR
-221 LLGLSAAPVLLL
+221 LLGLSAAPVLFLF
-233 LLGSGLLLRDLW
+233 LGSGFLLRDLW
-245 QRWRHKAPPAAA
+245 QRWRHKAPPLAE

-308 LAVLAMYLGL
+308 VAVLGMYLGL

-327 AQLRGKAPKPEG
+327 SQLRGKVSKPEG

-350 SALRQAFLQV
+350 SALRQALLQV

-389 LVLTSTNPWALLLFS
+389 LVLTTTNPWALLLFS

-441 LAFGIAHLSL
+441 LVFGIAHLSL

>member
-1 MCALRLSVSA
+1 
-11 PKSPR
+11 
-16 STPAWKSLL
+16 
-25 ALLSLV
+25 LSLV

-57 QLELSVLAAPALPPP
+57 QLELSVLAAPALPAP

-83 TSLRE
+83 ASLRE

-97 EAPAPPGQVLEL
+97 EAPAPPAQVLEL
-109 ALLQQQAG
+109 ALLVQQAG
-117 DSAKASHLFNDL
+117 DSAKANQLFNDL
-129 MGQVSPEQRDL
+129 MGQVRPEQRPL
-140 IGVLAAPA
+140 IASLAAP
-148 VPNPMGTNPMGT
+148 
-160 NPMGSSQGDPL
+160 SSQGDPL

-182 QLVCDRLNQLGTPAS
+182 QLVCDRLNQLDAPAS
-197 ATGPCAATNDGQ
+197 ATGPCAAANDGQ
-209 RQAALHQNALWR
+209 RQAALHENALLR

-233 LLGSGLLLRDLW
+233 LLGSGFLLRELW
-245 QRWRHKAPPAAA
+245 LRWRHKAPPVAE

-282 LTPLVLAP
+282 LTPLLLAP

-308 LAVLAMYLGL
+308 VAVLGMYLGL

-350 SALRQAFLQV
+350 SALRQAFIQV

-389 LVLTSTNPWALLLFS
+389 LVLTTTNPWALLLFS

-441 LAFGIAHLSL
+441 LVFGIAHLSL